1 VANVALGLLL
11 DSLLSIVNKLS
22 LSDSLNSL
30 IDNIKHNQNSE
41 AFFFFFLGCA
51 LELPAG
57 RA

>member
-1 VANVALGLLL
+1 MANVALGLLL
-11 DSLLSIVNKLS
+11 DSLLVNKLS